1 MMGKTS
7 FQIHNEIETEPLYAV
22 LPTDDNPGIT
32 AVLLSGDRIGDPAE
46 HGEDLL
52 RIFLNGL
59 CDRATMP
66 DLILIYGSGVLLMDD
81 LHPAF
86 PIMSRLANL
95 DIVIK
100 ACEESMTAYKKEP
113 IILKI
118 QSVPMS
124 EITQDILKADRVIRP

>member
-1 MMGKTS
+1 MGKTS

-86 PIMSRLANL
+86 PALSRLTSL

-100 ACEESMTAYKKEP
+100 ACEESLAEYKKEP
-113 IILKI
+113 AVSKI
-118 QSVPMS
+118 QPVPMS
-124 EITQDILKADRVIRP
+124 EITQDILKADRIIRP